1 MASPRSLPP
10 TSPPPPP
17 APPAASGPGAAQ
29 IVVPLLLGA
38 AVAVALGVYGRTH
51 APSGVSV
58 NVAGF
63 TNPGSVKSWLATG
76 AAALAVVQLLT
87 AQAMWGKL
95 PVASDL
101 ASASWPAALHRWSGR
116 LAFLAAVPV
125 AAHCLY
131 ALGYQGYDTRT
142 LTHSL
147 AGCFFFGAFTTKM
160 LLLRTPRLPG
170 WALPLI
176 GGAVFT
182 ALIVLWFTS
191 ALWFF
196 TLNGIHY

>member
-1 MASPRSLPP
+1 MPP

-17 APPAASGPGAAQ
+17 AHPDEPRSNALR
-29 IVVPLLLGA
+29 IVAPLLIGA
-38 AVAVALGVYGRTH
+38 GVAVAMGVYGRTH
-51 APSGVSV
+51 TPSGVSV

-63 TNPGSVKSWLATG
+63 SNPQSVKSWLATA
-76 AAALAVVQLLT
+76 AAALAVIQLLT

-95 PVASDL
+95 PGASHL
-101 ASASWPAALHRWSGR
+101 ASVSWPASLHRWSGR

-131 ALGYQGYDTRT
+131 ALGYQAFDIRT
-142 LTHSL
+142 LGHSL

-160 LLLRTPRLPG
+160 LLLRTRRLPG

-182 ALIVLWFTS
+182 ALIVLWLTS
-191 ALWFF
+191 AVWFF